1 MSESGPLILFQL
13 DTIPIER
20 LEWDDL
26 DLDSHFIPTCFGKE
40 PETLQTPHGAIV
52 GRINPYYSKLIRVL
66 REGDTVQAQAY
77 LAVLPPQRGDHSRP
91 KPRSKQRKQSAI
103 EHATLSVILYGSME
117 IFEAVGNFLSG
128 RSEFLQ
134 LPLHCDRDV
143 PYRNPQSLTGRDE
156 NPITTFQLPGIRSAF
171 ATETIAQTTDP
182 SAALENE
189 STFPETEAPAAV
201 KTMLY
206 RYISANFCVQLPV

>member
-1 MSESGPLILFQL
+1 MSESGSLILFQL

-20 LEWDDL
+20 LEWNDL
-26 DLDSHFIPTCFGKE
+26 DLDSHFIPICFGKV
-40 PETLQTPHGAIV
+40 PETLQTPHGAVV

-77 LAVLPPQRGDHSRP
+77 LVVLPPQRGGHSRL
-91 KPRSKQRKQSAI
+91 KPWSKQRKQSAI
-103 EHATLSVILYGSME
+103 EHTTLSVILYGSLE

-156 NPITTFQLPGIRSAF
+156 DPITTFQLPGMRSAF
-171 ATETIAQTTDP
+171 ATETIAQITDP
-182 SAALENE
+182 CAALENE

-201 KTMLY
+201 KTMLF
-206 RYISANFCVQLPV
+206 RYISASFCV

>member
-1 MSESGPLILFQL
+1 MSENGSLILSQL

-20 LEWDDL
+20 LEWNDL
-26 DLDSHFIPTCFGKE
+26 DLDSQFIPICFGKE
-40 PETLQTPHGAIV
+40 PETLQIPHGAVV

-66 REGDTVQAQAY
+66 REGATVQAQAY
-77 LAVLPPQRGDHSRP
+77 LIVLPPQRGGHSRP
-91 KPRSKQRKQSAI
+91 KPRNKQRKHPAA
-103 EHATLSVILYGSME
+103 EHATLSVILYGSMD

-143 PYRNPQSLTGRDE
+143 PYRNPQSLTGRNE
-156 NPITTFQLPGIRSAF
+156 NPITTFQIPEIRSEF
-171 ATETIAQTTDP
+171 ATETIAQTADP

-189 STFPETEAPAAV
+189 NTFPETEAPAAV
-201 KTMLY
+201 KTLLY
-206 RYISANFCVQLPV
+206 RYIFASFCLKLPV

>member
-1 MSESGPLILFQL
+1 MSENGSLILFQL

-20 LEWDDL
+20 LEWNDL
-26 DLDSHFIPTCFGKE
+26 DLDTQLIPICFGKE
-40 PETLQTPHGAIV
+40 PETLQTPHGAVI

-66 REGDTVQAQAY
+66 RESNTVQTQAY
-77 LAVLPPQRGDHSRP
+77 LVVLPPQRGVRSRP
-91 KPRSKQRKQSAI
+91 KTKSKQRKQPAA

-117 IFEAVGNFLSG
+117 IFEAVGNFLSVS
-128 RSEFLQ
+128 SEFLQ

-156 NPITTFQLPGIRSAF
+156 NPMTTYQLQERCSSF

-189 STFPETEAPAAV
+189 NTFPETEAPAAV

-206 RYISANFCVQLPV
+206 RYIFASFCTQSLF